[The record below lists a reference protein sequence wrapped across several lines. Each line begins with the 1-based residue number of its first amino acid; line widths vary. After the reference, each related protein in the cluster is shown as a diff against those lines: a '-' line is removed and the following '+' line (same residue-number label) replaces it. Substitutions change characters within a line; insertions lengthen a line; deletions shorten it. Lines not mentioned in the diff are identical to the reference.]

1 MISSIN
7 LGERG
12 MMHSKTYSEDF
23 DLNKSLDERERR
35 VTYHEKPMK
44 R

>member
-23 DLNKSLDERERR
+23 DLNKALEERERR
-35 VTYHEKPMK
+35 HTHYERPTK